1 MVLKIIFKVQLKVFD
16 ARSSLF
22 TICLLP
28 PLGGCGYSA
37 VYGGNAENNV
47 EFLLTSVF
55 DKVDE
60 YLGIYF
66 NTKLTGE
73 RDGTNIIGF
82 SDGGLFS
89 CYAAWTRPKVSGAKS
104 ECQNESVNMLSY
116 LRVAM
121 VC

>member
-1 MVLKIIFKVQLKVFD
+1 MLGAYLQDLVGWHGGQWHESTTETGVNQFYFF
-16 ARSSLF
+16 S
-22 TICLLP
+22 

-60 YLGIYF
+60 YLSVYF
-66 NTKLTGE
+66 DTKLTRE

-89 CYAAWTRPKVSGAKS
+89 CYAAWTRPKVNGAGS
-104 ECQNESVNMLSY
+104 ECQNEITKMLF
-116 LRVAM
+116 
-121 VC
+121 